1 MTQFSVRSSFGS
13 LLAPVREPQI
23 VLAALTPLR
32 WLAVVGQ
39 VTATAVAAF
48 AMHFRLP
55 LGLIALIIAITA
67 LSNLLLTS
75 WMKLGR
81 TPAWLAPATLLLDI
95 CLLTALL
102 YLTGGPENPFA
113 ALYAV
118 HVAMAVSVLGAG
130 WSWIVVAT
138 VAACY
143 GVILE
148 WHWPLVQGDRP
159 LPKWAFAVGS
169 WSALVLVS
177 VLIAAFI
184 GRVTWNLRQRE
195 RELASVR
202 ERAARSEQLAAL
214 TTLAAGAAHE
224 LNTPL
229 GTIAVVAKEL
239 ELSCKVSGQDDSSAE
254 DARLIR
260 REVDRCRTILSRM
273 RFDIGEEVSHRS
285 SMPVDDLVARLRSNL
300 QESEQPRLA
309 VHRSDDAQIVT
320 GPARALEQSLLV
332 LLRNAF
338 DASPGQQP
346 VKLDIT
352 RKNGSVL
359 FQVVDAGVGM
369 SQEMLRRAGEPFF
382 TTKEPGHGMG
392 LGLFLVRLVAE
403 RCGAS
408 FTIDSRLGEG
418 TTCVFELPESRATDA
433 T

>member
-1 MTQFSVRSSFGS
+1 MDLSRRSLWE
-13 LLAPVREPQI
+13 LLAPVQEPRI

-39 VTATAVAAF
+39 ITATAVAF
-48 AMHFRLP
+48 YVMHFRLP
-55 LGLIALIIAITA
+55 LQPIWAVIVLTA
-67 LSNLLLTS
+67 LSNLALMAA
-75 WMKLGR
+75 MKWGN
-81 TPAWLAPATLLLDI
+81 TPAWLVPATLLLDI
-95 CLLTALL
+95 FLLTVLL
-102 YLTGGPENPFA
+102 YLTGGPANPFSI
-113 ALYAV
+113 LYLV
-118 HVAMAVSVLGAG
+118 HVAMAVSVVARG
-130 WSWIVVAT
+130 WTWIIVAT

-143 GVILE
+143 GILLG
-148 WHWPLVQGDRP
+148 HHRDLMPGDRP
-159 LPKWAFAVGS
+159 LPPWVFESGS
-169 WSALVLVS
+169 WIALALVS
-177 VLIAAFI
+177 VLIAEFI
-184 GRVTWNLRQRE
+184 GRVTLNLRQRE
-195 RELASVR
+195 HELARMR

-239 ELSCKVSGQDDSSAE
+239 ELSCKASGQDDSSAE

-418 TTCVFELPESRATDA
+418 TTCVFELPESRATDG